1 MRAILTK
8 RFTVIFTL
16 IVLFFPGQRPNLTLL
31 NETTGRILGSS
42 LGLTEKLERQTREAK
57 QQGMQPESQTMFV
70 GVILEAATRLA
81 KMIQWRASPVHCGY
95 NDLAPPTKSPG
106 AAHLSSLIPHA
117 CDLTFTNP
125 RSSVVLTDPQA
136 HQSLMPLSLPHDLRC
151 PFLPW
156 WLYQPDELLHTLQD
170 PVKYH
175 LCKAFPYSPSIQC
188 SRNTQVISMV

>member
-81 KMIQWRASPVHCGY
+81 KMIQ
-95 NDLAPPTKSPG
+95 
-106 AAHLSSLIPHA
+106 
-117 CDLTFTNP
+117 
-125 RSSVVLTDPQA
+125 
-136 HQSLMPLSLPHDLRC
+136 
-151 PFLPW
+151 
-156 WLYQPDELLHTLQD
+156 
-170 PVKYH
+170 
-175 LCKAFPYSPSIQC
+175 
-188 SRNTQVISMV
+188 